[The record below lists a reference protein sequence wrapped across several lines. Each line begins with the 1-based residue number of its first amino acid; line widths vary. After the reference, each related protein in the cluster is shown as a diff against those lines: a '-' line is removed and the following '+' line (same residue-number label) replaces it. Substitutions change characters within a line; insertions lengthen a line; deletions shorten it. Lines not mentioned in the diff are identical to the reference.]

1 MTRTPMLTPQLEGL
15 VSYIMEKEEILAQVQ
30 LPEIEDLPDYEQFL
44 RVQDINIALSQQH
57 LKIIPYRVLV
67 HKVTGKELKL
77 HLPVPDWTKTA
88 SDLTSVIDPDTGE
101 RILVP
106 YEYSDY
112 VTPEA
117 TEDNPNPEPVLTVIE
132 TKEKPYLVPTL
143 KYLITIVENKKFLE
157 AMELFTAQFIAD
169 EQAVN
174 PDVFTKLPA
183 L

>member
-1 MTRTPMLTPQLEGL
+1 MPLPD
-15 VSYIMEKEEILAQVQ
+15 IID
-30 LPEIEDLPDYEQFL
+30 LPEYNQFL

-67 HKVTGKELKL
+67 HKVTGQQLKIDL
-77 HLPVPDWTKTA
+77 SVPDWTKSA
-88 SDLTSVIDPDTGE
+88 SDLTSIIDPETGN
-101 RILVP
+101 RVLVP
-106 YEYSDY
+106 THYKEWI
-112 VTPEA
+112 TPEP
-117 TEDNPNPEPVLTVIE
+117 TEENPNPEPILTIVE
-132 TKEKPYLVPTL
+132 TKDEPVLVPTL
-143 KYLITIVENKKFLE
+143 KYLITIVENKKFME